1 MLLESERH
9 YFDIYVSEKEIARFS
24 EGTAVQCFSPA
35 LQKTVPGV
43 VALAG
48 AAPDF
53 ASLRMVRERG
63 QADLTLFRVRIDV
76 PSAEGLLP
84 GMTLEVRL

>member
-1 MLLESERH
+1 MGWSYFPIGIVCPVISE
-9 YFDIYVSEKEIARFS
+9 E
-24 EGTAVQCFSPA
+24 
-35 LQKTVPGV
+35 
-43 VALAG
+43 
-48 AAPDF
+48 PDF

-76 PSAEGLLP
+76 PPAEGLLP

>member
-1 MLLESERH
+1 MLKERPSNAFLPH
-9 YFDIYVSEKEIARFS
+9 LRKPFRAWW
-24 EGTAVQCFSPA
+24 
-35 LQKTVPGV
+35 
-43 VALAG
+43 
-48 AAPDF
+48 PDF

-76 PSAEGLLP
+76 PPAEGLLP